1 MRPLELL
8 MPKTSTEYTNT
19 IEYFRAYIEN
29 WLKKSGLNKTEAA
42 QRFGI
47 THSLFINF
55 INQKK
60 GISLLNMEK
69 ICRINGHD
77 FLESLNKGREFLGKT
92 KDSKNLTPYQIEAL
106 SAFKECLLAGGE
118 AVEMLAQN
126 ALTLARRK
134 QAGQKLYPSQQTSK
148 SA

>member
-1 MRPLELL
+1 
-8 MPKTSTEYTNT
+8 MPKTSTERTNT

-42 QRFGI
+42 QRFGL

-55 INQKK
+55 MNQKK
-60 GISLLNMEK
+60 GLSLLNMEK

-77 FLESLNKGREFLGKT
+77 FLESLNKGRDLLGKS
-92 KDSKNLTPYQIEAL
+92 KDPKKMTLSQIEAL
-106 SAFKECLLAGGE
+106 AAFKECLLAGGE
-118 AVEMLAQN
+118 ATEMLVQH
-126 ALTLARRK
+126 ALTLAQKK
-134 QAGQKLYPSQQTSK
+134 QAEASQKPYPGQITSK

>member
-1 MRPLELL
+1 
-8 MPKTSTEYTNT
+8 MPKTSTERTNT

-55 INQKK
+55 MNQKK
-60 GISLLNMEK
+60 GLSLLNMEK
-69 ICRINGHD
+69 ICQINGRD
-77 FLESLNKGREFLGKT
+77 FLEALNKGKELLGKS
-92 KDSKNLTPYQIEAL
+92 KDSKDLTPSQIEAL

-118 AVEMLAQN
+118 AAEMLAQN
-126 ALTLARRK
+126 ALNLARKK
-134 QAGQKLYPSQQTSK
+134 QAEAYQKPSLGKTLSK